1 MINLGKPSGITL
13 KEHTQHVIDEAKYIL
28 KEHSF
33 LIKKYFDL
41 TEKDLEKELLKA
53 ARCHDW
59 GKAHKQWQNA
69 CQLDHQVY
77 KNWRIKNGLAPEEIN
92 PVEYRQFTSEV
103 ESAGLNLRG
112 AKLRHE
118 LASLEIAARNRV
130 ELSDEV
136 KAAIAA
142 HHGKLSF
149 RHKHRWEKDGGGDF
163 YKHWK
168 YLYRLSYHSKK
179 IDKDDLV
186 LKRYQF
192 AAIRALLQLA
202 DTRASRK
209 EGEGEE
215 ASYKFIP
222 FKIKNKYKELRP
234 VQEAAKELANEWI
247 SILRAPTGSGKTY
260 ASLLWGDKQIN
271 ELGRADRL
279 VIAMPTRFTSNA
291 LSISVA
297 DQIDETGLYHSSAW
311 FNRYGNITEREA
323 KKKAAEAH
331 RMARYLAT
339 PVSVCTIDHLLIS
352 LSGTKEQHHSTFFF
366 LANSAVVFDEADF
379 YDPFV
384 QANIVE
390 LLKVLK
396 VLKVPVLIMSATV
409 PDSARTLYGIN
420 APIKLP
426 NNLPLRHEKKL
437 EWIDEKIN
445 ELTEEKVLTKMLASG
460 NGIIYANTVASALG
474 YFRKLENRAKEKG
487 IPLVIYHSRFTEP
500 DKKDIEEKLIK
511 LLGQKAWRNHKQIPV
526 KGIAIMTQIGEM
538 SVNISSTLMLSEL
551 CPWDRLA
558 QRIGRLVR
566 FEEEAIEK
574 QVGLCYVIEP
584 IKDGALYPAPYGEYN
599 LKEKRWQAYQVL
611 TDTKN
616 DLQQKFTEKNE
627 ITPNDFEVFVNAIYP
642 SAPEILG
649 HAKTNQ
655 KNYQELIIDNWLILP
670 DMRVDEDETKVAE
683 RWTSRF
689 IPPQQTIFISFKPR
703 FSSYN
708 ELQEFAL
715 EFGISCP
722 VYQIEKEL
730 RKGAESKINIDKM
743 YINKNEDEIPIYYI
757 HEDDYD
763 SEMGLFFLYE

>member
-1 MINLGKPSGITL
+1 MVNLGKPSGITL
-13 KEHTQHVIDEAKYIL
+13 KEHTQHVIDEAEYLLEKHDY
-28 KEHSF
+28 

-41 TEKDLEKELLKA
+41 TGKDLKQELLEA
-53 ARCHDW
+53 ARYHDW

-77 KNWRIKNGLAPEEIN
+77 RKWRIKNGLAPDDLN
-92 PVEYRQFTSEV
+92 PEEYRKFTSEV

-118 LASLEIAARNRV
+118 LASLEIAARNKV

-136 KAAIAA
+136 IAAIAA

-149 RHKHRWEKDGGGDF
+149 RHKHRWETDGGGDF

-179 IDKDDLV
+179 IDIADLI

-192 AAIRALLQLA
+192 AAIRTLLQLA

-209 EGEGEE
+209 EGEGED
-215 ASYKFIP
+215 ASYEFIP
-222 FKIKNKYKELRP
+222 FEIDDDKRHDEPRP
-234 VQEAAKELANEWI
+234 VQQAALELADELI

-260 ASLLWGDKQIN
+260 AALLWAEQQVKKGM
-271 ELGRADRL
+271 ADRL

-291 LSISVA
+291 LAISVA
-297 DQIDETGLYHSSAW
+297 EQIDETGLYHSSAW
-311 FNRYGNITEREA
+311 YNRYGDISDNEA
-323 KKKAAEAH
+323 KKIASEAH

-409 PDSARTLYGIN
+409 PDSARTLYSIEC
-420 APIKLP
+420 PIKLP
-426 NNLPLRHEKKL
+426 ENPIPKSTKYLQWVTEANKEVDRKSIL
-437 EWIDEKIN
+437 EVMMSEGI
-445 ELTEEKVLTKMLASG
+445 
-460 NGIIYANTVASALG
+460 GIIYANTVARALG
-474 YFRKLENRAKEKG
+474 YYRELEEEAKKKR

-500 DKKDIEEKLIK
+500 DKKDIEEKLIS
-511 LLGQKAWRNHKQIPV
+511 LLGQKAWENHEQQPV

-538 SVNISSTLMLSEL
+538 SVNISTPIMLSDL

-558 QRIGRLVR
+558 QRIGRMVR
-566 FEEEAIEK
+566 FEEAEK
-574 QVGLCYVIEP
+574 GICYVIEP
-584 IKDGALYPAPYGEYN
+584 KKDGDLYPAPYGAYN
-599 LKEKRWQAYQVL
+599 LKEKKWEAYFVL
-611 TDTKN
+611 IDTKT
-616 DLQQKFTEKNE
+616 DLQQKFSKKGAV
-627 ITPNDFEVFVNAIYP
+627 TPSDFEDFVNTIYP
-642 SAPEILG
+642 TSPEILG

-655 KNYQELIIDNWLILP
+655 KNYQELIVDNWLILP
-670 DMRVDEDETKVAE
+670 DMRVDEEETRVAE

-689 IPPQQTIFISFKPR
+689 IPPQQTVFIKFKPR
-703 FSSYN
+703 YRSYT
-708 ELQEFAL
+708 EFQEFAL
-715 EFGISCP
+715 RYGISCP

-730 RKGAESKINIDKM
+730 RKGKDLSKINLDKM
-743 YINKNEDEIPIYYI
+743 YIDKNEDELPIYYVD
-757 HEDDYD
+757 EDDYD
-763 SEMGLFFLYE
+763 SEIGLAFLYE

>member
-13 KEHTQHVIDEAKYIL
+13 KAHTRHVIDEAEYIL
-28 KEHSF
+28 DALPF
-33 LIKKYFDL
+33 LSKKYVDL
-41 TEKDLEKELLKA
+41 TQQDLKQELLEA
-53 ARCHDW
+53 ARYHDW
-59 GKAHKQWQNA
+59 GKAHKQWQMA

-77 KNWRIKNGLAPEEIN
+77 RNWRIKNGLAPDDLN
-92 PVEYRQFTSEV
+92 PEEYRKFTSEV
-103 ESAGLNLRG
+103 TNAGINLRG

-118 LASLEIAARNRV
+118 LASLDISARNNV
-130 ELSDEV
+130 ALSDEV

-149 RHKHRWEKDGGGDF
+149 RHKHRWEKDGGGTF

-168 YLYRLSYHSKK
+168 YLKRLSYHSKNL
-179 IDKDDLV
+179 DKEQLI

-192 AAIRALLQLA
+192 AAIRTLLQLA

-209 EGEGEE
+209 EGEGEA
-215 ASYKFIP
+215 ASYDFIP
-222 FKIKNKYKELRP
+222 FKIKKKYKVLRP
-234 VQEAAKELANEWI
+234 VQKAAIELATEWI

-260 ASLLWGDKQIN
+260 ASLLWADKQIN
-271 ELGRADRL
+271 ELKRADRL

-297 DQIDETGLYHSSAW
+297 EQIDETGLYHSSAW
-311 FNRYGNITEREA
+311 YNRYGNITELEA
-323 KKKAAEAH
+323 KKIAAEEH

-390 LLKVLK
+390 LLKILR

-409 PDSARTLYGIN
+409 PDSARALYTIEC
-420 APIKLP
+420 PIKLP
-426 NNLPLRHEKKL
+426 ENPIPKSIKFLQWVGETESELNRKKILSAMLL
-437 EWIDEKIN
+437 EG
-445 ELTEEKVLTKMLASG
+445 T
-460 NGIIYANTVASALG
+460 GIIYANTVARALG
-474 YFRKLENRAKEKG
+474 YYRELEEKAKEKG

-500 DKKDIEEKLIK
+500 DKKEIEEKLIS
-511 LLGQKAWRNHKQIPV
+511 LLGQKAWENQDTTPV
-526 KGIAIMTQIGEM
+526 RGIAIMTQIGEM
-538 SVNISSTLMLSEL
+538 SVNISTPIMLSDL

-558 QRIGRLVR
+558 QRIGRMVR
-566 FEEEAIEK
+566 FEEAKEGI
-574 QVGLCYVIEP
+574 CYVIEP
-584 IKDGALYPAPYGEYN
+584 TKEGNLYPAPYGEFN
-599 LKEKRWQAYQVL
+599 LKEKKWEAYQVL
-611 TDTKN
+611 KDTRTDLK
-616 DLQQKFTEKNE
+616 QKFTKK
-627 ITPNDFEVFVNAIYP
+627 TKVLPSDFEDFVNAIYP
-642 SAPEILG
+642 TAPEILG

-655 KNYQELIIDNWLILP
+655 INYQELIVHNWLILP
-670 DMRVDEDETKVAE
+670 DMRVDEEETKVAD

-689 IPPQQTIFISFKPR
+689 IPPQQIVFIKFKPR
-703 FSSYN
+703 YRSYT
-708 ELQEFAL
+708 EFQEFAL
-715 EFGISCP
+715 RYGISCP

-730 RKGAESKINIDKM
+730 RKGKDLSKIMLDKM
-743 YINKNEDEIPIYYI
+743 YIDKNEDELPIYYI

-763 SEMGLFFLYE
+763 SDMGLFFLYE